1 MIGCVLG
8 TLGIIALAKAA
19 RAHRYGYFA
28 GPCGGGGGWWRRHHH
43 GFGGFPHRGWHGG
56 RWGQQG
62 PGFGHGYGHG
72 QGEGGGDDDGPD
84 DFGPGSG
91 GGGFGGQMFLRGALE
106 PLEMTP
112 AQERVVLA
120 ALDEMREAAGK
131 LRGEMRASRKDV
143 AGSFRKPVHDE
154 VLFGELYA
162 RHDRAIEDLR
172 RAFVGATAKV
182 HEALDEK
189 QRARLADIIESGPRF
204 FGRGWGRGFGRRHGS
219 W

>member
-8 TLGIIALAKAA
+8 TLGIIALAKMA
-19 RAHRYGYFA
+19 RARRYGCFA
-28 GPCGGGGGWWRRHHH
+28 GPCGGGGGCWWRHHHH
-43 GFGGFPHRGWHGG
+43 GFGGFPHRDWHRG
-56 RWGQQG
+56 RWGNG
-62 PGFGHGYGHG
+62 PGYGQG
-72 QGEGGGDDDGPD
+72 QDSGEGGDGEGPD

-91 GGGFGGQMFLRGALE
+91 GGGFGGRMFLRGALE

-112 AQERVVLA
+112 AQERVVFA
-120 ALDEMREAAGK
+120 AVDEMREAASK

-172 RAFVGATAKV
+172 RTFVGATAKV

-189 QRARLADIIESGPRF
+189 QRTRLADIIESGPRF
-204 FGRGWGRGFGRRHGS
+204 FGRGLGRGFGRRHGS